1 MFSSIVVR
9 SSIVGLL
16 VGSFTA
22 TVGAVAI
29 LASTPQ
35 PATAVTASEV
45 TVAAKDYDLDYANS
59 PMPDLSVT
67 FGQTRDL
74 VKQGVTIS
82 WEGATYPSLPPAG
95 IEGGRNYLQVFQCWG
110 EDPQRPGHPDRETCQ
125 YGATLGAAATRDGS
139 VTTEYVHPNDLPFS
153 LPQQGIT
160 RPPYASIPFRAVTGE
175 TLSSVNIG
183 ANGSPVRTDDDVNT
197 NQFFT
202 RFTTNE
208 VSWVGT
214 GSSGENSINFEIQTV
229 SEAPGL
235 GCGTARREGA
245 VVQSV
250 QDCWLVVLPRGTA
263 DNGESSIIRS
273 GLFWD
278 SWQHH
283 IAVKIEFRPVGVR
296 CEIGAAEKAIAGSEL
311 MTQAIASWQP
321 QLCLQENG
329 AAFVINTGSDA
340 DAAFKA
346 AKTTSNPLAM
356 TSRPLA
362 DTASDPNVYAP
373 IGVAGAAIA
382 FNIDR
387 SVNPFNE
394 LPPGVLGRD
403 ATPFTEMKLTP
414 RLVAK
419 LLTAS
424 YIRSLPSGADLS
436 YMGYKGV
443 DDPGD
448 NALNLT
454 NDPDFL
460 QWNDPE
466 WRYQLINGTAVAD
479 ALMPTGRSDLAWAIW
494 SYVVADAKA
503 REFLDGVPDEWGM
516 RVNPWYSTNPSVN
529 PTGVGKV
536 YPRDD
541 FPKSDPVERPSTL
554 LSDPVGGV
562 GALNLV
568 AFRPYTTDFETGAYY
583 TLRSDGLVVGPW
595 QGGVSQRWGKET
607 RNAIGT
613 RKVIALTT
621 TGSAAKY
628 STVTASLL
636 NPAGQFVAP
645 SVASL
650 SAAVTAMT
658 LTENSAVVGLD
669 LGSAAAKSATTGYPL
684 TMPVYAAINPLMD
697 DAPLR
702 AVYAD
707 FIRFAAQSGQT
718 PGPELGQLPDG
729 YAPIP
734 PSWAV
739 QAMNAASVIQA
750 GIKPAAPV
758 NLGSLAPGS
767 YGQAAS
773 NPVVQNTTVDGT
785 GDPAILVSETTDADP
800 TIGALAGI
808 VPLSLLTGVA
818 SGCAVPVFTRAR
830 KRLNL

>member
-1 MFSSIVVR
+1 V
-9 SSIVGLL
+9 
-16 VGSFTA
+16 
-22 TVGAVAI
+22 
-29 LASTPQ
+29 
-35 PATAVTASEV
+35 
-45 TVAAKDYDLDYANS
+45 
-59 PMPDLSVT
+59 
-67 FGQTRDL
+67 
-74 VKQGVTIS
+74 
-82 WEGATYPSLPPAG
+82 G

-110 EDPQRPGHPDRETCQ
+110 EDPLNPGRPDRETCQ
-125 YGATLGAAATRDGS
+125 YGATLGAAATRDGD
-139 VTTEYVHPNDLPFS
+139 VTTENVHPNDRLFAV
-153 LPQQGIT
+153 PQRGIT
-160 RPPYASIPFRAVTGE
+160 FPPYASIPFRAEDGTVV
-175 TLSSVNIG
+175 SSVNVV
-183 ANGSPVRTDDDVNT
+183 NGTPVRSDVDVNT

-202 RFTTNE
+202 QFTTNE

-214 GSSGENSINFEIQTV
+214 GATGENSINFEIQTV

-235 GCGTARREGA
+235 GCGKARREGS
-245 VVQSV
+245 VVVSV

-263 DNGESSIIRS
+263 DNGETSIIRS

-283 IAVKIEFRPVGVR
+283 IAVKIQFRPVGVR
-296 CEIGAAEKAIAGSEL
+296 CQIGTAEKPIAGSEL

-329 AAFVINTGSDA
+329 AAFVINTGSDE

-346 AKTTSNPLAM
+346 SKTTSNPLAL

-362 DTASDPNVYAP
+362 DTATDPNVYAP
-373 IGVAGAAIA
+373 IGVSGAAIV

-387 SVNPFNE
+387 NVIPFGE
-394 LPPGVLGRD
+394 VPSGVRERE

-424 YIRSLPSGADLS
+424 YIRSLPAGADLS
-436 YMGYKGV
+436 YMGYQGV
-443 DDPGD
+443 DDPGE

-454 NDPDFL
+454 KDPDFL

-466 WRYQLINGTAVAD
+466 WAYQLINGPAVAD
-479 ALMPTGRSDLAWAIW
+479 ALMPTGRSDLAWTLW
-494 SYVVADAKA
+494 SYVMADAEA
-503 REFLDGVPDEWGM
+503 RQFLNGVPDEWGM
-516 RVNPWYSTNPSVN
+516 RVNPWYSTNPSFN

-541 FPKSDPVERPSTL
+541 FPKSDPVKIESTL
-554 LSDPVGGV
+554 ISDPINGIGE
-562 GALNLV
+562 LNLV
-568 AFRPYTTDFETGAYY
+568 TYRPYTTDFETGAYY
-583 TLRSDGLVVGPW
+583 ALRSDGLVVGSW
-595 QGGVSQRWGKET
+595 QGGLSQRWGKSP
-607 RNAIGT
+607 RNVIGS

-621 TGSAAKY
+621 TGSAAKF

-658 LTENSAVVGLD
+658 PTENSAVVGLD
-669 LGSAAAKSATTGYPL
+669 LGSSAAKSATTAYPL

-718 PGPELGQLPDG
+718 PGNELGQLPSG
-729 YAPIP
+729 YSPIP
-734 PSWAV
+734 PSWVV

-750 GIKPAAPV
+750 GIRPAVPV
-758 NLGSLAPGS
+758 NLGSLSPGNYSQVSAP
-767 YGQAAS
+767 A
-773 NPVVQNTTVDGT
+773 VDQNATVDGT

-800 TIGALAGI
+800 SIGALAGI
-808 VPLSLLTGVA
+808 VPLSLLTGIA
-818 SGCAVPVFTRAR
+818 SGCAVPIFTRAR
-830 KRLNL
+830 KRLEP